1 MQGRLTGK
9 RIKRIVV
16 GIYIDPDF
24 FPPTINAI
32 LNFAE
37 VCEEVIV
44 VSRNNCLGDFPYP
57 GNVVLKKVGQYST
70 VREMEKQPVILKAVE
85 FLKFTYRLFR
95 SYRSNKC
102 ELLVLYD
109 HIALFSFFLTKSISG
124 KSKVWYHNH
133 DMPIK
138 EMIKKRTIGGLA
150 AAYEEKGMRNID
162 FFSLPSQERL
172 PFYSHINAGI
182 PVFIIPNYPSLKV
195 YGNVQIGPD
204 KKGFKIIYQG
214 FIGSGH
220 ALEEVIQC
228 LETYRPNNNIQ
239 LILKGSVNAEY
250 KKELNELAHRLG
262 VADQLHWHLIGP
274 YKELPS
280 LTASCNAGIGINQN
294 TDIISRNQGTA
305 SNKIYEYAACGLPVI
320 VFDNEQFRKYL
331 DKFPWVFFTDGS
343 VDSFRKHIN
352 NIHQNGCDL
361 GKLARESFE
370 QELNFEKVFLPV
382 LNEITRTIVNRKA
395 INEQ

>member
-1 MQGRLTGK
+1 MSGSLTGK

-37 VCEEVIV
+37 VSDEVIV
-44 VSRNNCLGDFPYP
+44 VSRNNSLGDYPYP
-57 GNVVLKKVGQYST
+57 SNVVLKKVGRYCT
-70 VREMEKQPVILKAVE
+70 VREMEKQPIGLKVLE

-95 SYRSNKC
+95 LHRSNQC

-109 HIALFSFFLTKSISG
+109 HIALFSFFLTKSVSG

-138 EMIKKRTIGGLA
+138 EIIKKRTIGGLA
-150 AAYEEKGMRNID
+150 AAYEEKGMKYID
-162 FFSLPSQERL
+162 YFSLPSQERL
-172 PFYSHINAGI
+172 PFYLHINTGV

-195 YGNVQIGPD
+195 YGNVQIGPG
-204 KKGFKIIYQG
+204 KEGFKIIYQG
-214 FIGSGH
+214 FIGAGH

-228 LETYRPNNNIQ
+228 LGSCKENNHID
-239 LILKGSVNAEY
+239 LILKGSVTVDY
-250 KKELNELAHRLG
+250 KKELNKLAHQFG
-262 VADQLHWHLIGP
+262 VAGQLHWYPVGP

-280 LTASCNAGIGINQN
+280 LTASCTAGIGINKN
-294 TDIISRNQGTA
+294 TDIVNRNQGTA

-320 VFDNEQFRKYL
+320 VFDNKQFRKYL
-331 DKFPWVFFTDGS
+331 DKYRWVFFSDGS
-343 VDSFRKHIN
+343 ADSLKQIIN
-352 NIHQNGCDL
+352 SLGQNASEL
-361 GKLARESFE
+361 GELARESFE

-382 LNEITRTIVNRKA
+382 LEKVTATITKEESN
-395 INEQ
+395 